1 MKLAIV
7 KTCFWLLAH
16 LVVQKDTFA
25 IATNLYVNKQYKE
38 SIRICTSQLNKLDMK
53 DTLFEKYLFLRTSG
67 YLESHD
73 YASADF
79 NPLKIQ
85 RRITIRTFGST
96 DITGS

>member
-73 YASADF
+73 YASAIRDCVT
-79 NPLKIQ
+79 LVKIKPQ
-85 RRITIRTFGST
+85 N
-96 DITGS
+96 TGYYVELS